1 MKISRTRLRNIIKEV
16 ILKEQDDASCN
27 KLLAAVLASESPN
40 NSDGMRAVYDVIQ
53 TRAKYG
59 FKELPVGDIPAQI
72 TAKGQ
77 FSGYNK
83 FKNTTPFIAYYSGN
97 ADYSNDPDHVK
108 RGASIEYI
116 KSERAKH
123 FSRACEAIKKGP
135 KGFGATHFV
144 NPDEALTENK
154 WWDVE
159 YDPVKK
165 KGFIK
170 ADEVGAHIFGWDM
183 SVSQARDAYNYNKR
197 KK

>member
-16 ILKEQDDASCN
+16 ILKEQDDASCDR
-27 KLLAAVLASESPN
+27 LLAAVLASESPN
-40 NSDGMRAVYDVIQ
+40 DSEGMRAVYDVIQ
-53 TRAKYG
+53 TRAKYK
-59 FKELPVGDIPAQI
+59 FKELPAGDIRAQI
-72 TAKGQ
+72 IAKGQ

-83 FKNTTPFIAYYSGN
+83 FSNSEDFINYYSGI
-97 ADYSNDPDHVK
+97 APDSAYSVGKEKIATEKFLRKKQFN
-108 RGASIEYI
+108 S
-116 KSERAKH
+116 
-123 FSRACEAIKKGP
+123 ACEAIKKGP

-144 NPDEALTENK
+144 NPARASTENK
-154 WWDVE
+154 WWEEE

-170 ADEVGAHIFGWDM
+170 ADEVGDHIFGWDM

>member
-16 ILKEQDDASCN
+16 ILKEQDGASCD

-40 NSDGMRAVYDVIQ
+40 DSEGMRAVYDVIQ
-53 TRAKYG
+53 TRAKYK
-59 FKELPVGDIPAQI
+59 FKELPAGDIRAQI
-72 TAKGQ
+72 IAKGQ

-83 FKNTTPFIAYYSGN
+83 FSNSEDFINYYSGN
-97 ADYSNDPDHVK
+97 ADYLNDPDHVK

-116 KSERAKH
+116 KSTRLKQ
-123 FSRACEAIKKGP
+123 FNRACEAIKKGP
-135 KGFGATHFV
+135 KDFGATHFV
-144 NPDEALTENK
+144 NPDEASTENK

-170 ADEVGAHIFGWDM
+170 ADEVGDHIFGWDM
-183 SVSQARDAYNYNKR
+183 SVSQARDAYNNKR

>member
-53 TRAKYG
+53 TRAKYK
-59 FKELPVGDIPAQI
+59 FKELPAGDIRAQI

-144 NPDEALTENK
+144 NPARASTENK
-154 WWDVE
+154 WWEEE
-159 YDPVKK
+159 YELNKNE
-165 KGFIK
+165 GFIK
-170 ADEVGAHIFGWDM
+170 AGKVGAHIFGWDM
-183 SVSQARDAYNYNKR
+183 SVSQARTAYNER

>member
-16 ILKEQDDASCN
+16 ILKEQDDASCDR
-27 KLLAAVLASESPN
+27 LLAAVLASESPN
-40 NSDGMRAVYDVIQ
+40 DSEGMRAVYDVIQ
-53 TRAKYG
+53 TRADYE
-59 FKELPVGDIPAQI
+59 FKELPAGDIRAQI

-83 FKNTTPFIAYYSGN
+83 FKNTAPFIEYYSGI
-97 ADYSNDPDHVK
+97 APDSAYSVGKEKIATEKFLRKKQFN
-108 RGASIEYI
+108 S
-116 KSERAKH
+116 
-123 FSRACEAIKKGP
+123 ACEAIKKGP
-135 KGFGATHFV
+135 KGSGATHFV
-144 NPDEALTENK
+144 NPARASTENK
-154 WWDVE
+154 WWEEE